1 MRKWNLTRILACLF
15 VMGGIVRV
23 FATRKLFVAFG
34 IGGLW
39 SDHAYFIYIY
49 KVLGAFVILTGLV
62 LWSLAGEG
70 GGGRKGTRV
79 MTWGMVIV
87 GLVMLGAGLSVG
99 LPPPFYLIDAAFAWI
114 VALVLF
120 ARAGRL
126 ASGRSPPAS

>member
-15 VMGGIVRV
+15 VLGGIVRV

-39 SDHAYFIYIY
+39 VDHAYFIYIY

-62 LWSLAGEG
+62 LWPLAGEG
-70 GGGRKGTRV
+70 GECRKSIRM

-87 GLVMLGAGLSVG
+87 GLVMLAAGLSVG
-99 LPPPFYLIDAAFAWI
+99 LPPLFYLIDVAFAWI

-120 ARAGRL
+120 ARARRL
-126 ASGRSPPAS
+126 NAASL